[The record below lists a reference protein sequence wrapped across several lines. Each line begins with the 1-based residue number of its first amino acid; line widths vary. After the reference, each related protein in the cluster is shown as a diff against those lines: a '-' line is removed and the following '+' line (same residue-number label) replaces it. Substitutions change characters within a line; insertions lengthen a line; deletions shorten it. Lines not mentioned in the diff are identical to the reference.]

1 MHILLIHQAF
11 AALDEP
17 GGTRHHELARFLAG
31 RGHKV
36 TVITS
41 KVSYLTGSN
50 ATDTAA
56 DNTEHAPSIAVDGI
70 TILRTYTYPAWH
82 RSFPHRVL
90 SFLSFMLSSF
100 FAGLRVR
107 NVDVVWG
114 TSPPIFQGGTAW
126 AVARLK
132 RAAFVFE
139 VRDLWPAFA
148 VGVGVLHNRTLI
160 WLAEIFERFLY
171 RHADQVIAN
180 SPGFINHIRD
190 RGARQVEL
198 VPNGA
203 DTGMFD
209 PAGDGAAFRVAY
221 HLEGKFIALYAGAH
235 GLSNDL
241 PVLLEAARLLQ
252 DRPEIRLVLLGDG
265 KEKPNL
271 VRQAAELG
279 LENVQFLPPIPKLEM
294 PQALAAAD
302 ACIAILKPIPEY
314 RTVYPNKVF
323 DYMSAGRPVI
333 LAIEGVIQQVVE
345 TAGAGICI
353 TPGSPKAVALALV
366 DLADHP
372 DLGAQMGVRGRAYV
386 VTHFD
391 REALAARLEKILL
404 QTAGS
409 RAASHTP

>member
-11 AALDEP
+11 AALGEP
-17 GGTRHHELARFLAG
+17 GGTRHHELARFLAN

-41 KVSYLTGSN
+41 SVSYLTGNRSEN
-50 ATDTAA
+50 RS
-56 DNTEHAPSIAVDGI
+56 TETMDGV
-70 TILRTYTYPAWH
+70 TIQRAYTYPAWH

-100 FAGLRVR
+100 LAGLRVR
-107 NVDVVWG
+107 HVDVVWG

-126 AVARLK
+126 ALARLK

-148 VGVGVLHNRTLI
+148 VGVGVLNNRTLI
-160 WLAEIFERFLY
+160 RLAEAFERFLY
-171 RHADQVIAN
+171 RHADRVIAN
-180 SPGFINHIRD
+180 SPGFTEHIQA
-190 RGARQVEL
+190 RGARRLEL

-203 DTGMFD
+203 DTAMFD
-209 PAGDGAAFRVAY
+209 PASDGSAFREAN
-221 HLEGKFIALYAGAH
+221 HLEGKFVALYAGAH

-241 PVLLEAARLLQ
+241 TILLEAAHLLRE
-252 DRPEIRLVLLGDG
+252 RPDIRVVMLGDG

-271 VRQAAELG
+271 ERQAAELK
-279 LENVQFLPPIPKLEM
+279 LENVSFLAPVPKLDM

-323 DYMSAGRPVI
+323 DYMAAGRPVI

-345 TAGAGICI
+345 EAGAGVCI
-353 TPGSPKAVALALV
+353 PPGSSQELARAILL
-366 DLADHP
+366 LAGRP
-372 DLGAQMGVRGRAYV
+372 DLGTQMGRQGRAYV
-386 VTHFD
+386 VAHFD
-391 REALAARLEKILL
+391 REALAGRLEKILL
-404 QTAGS
+404 EVVHL
-409 RAASHTP
+409 REPEPASKR